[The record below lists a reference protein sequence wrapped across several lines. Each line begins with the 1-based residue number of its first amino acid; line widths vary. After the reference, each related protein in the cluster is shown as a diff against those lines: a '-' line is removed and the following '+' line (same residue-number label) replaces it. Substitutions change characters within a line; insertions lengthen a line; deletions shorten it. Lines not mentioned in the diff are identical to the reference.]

1 MTKAHDTSAAVRSE
15 SPYEAL
21 GVSPVVNCMGAVTFL
36 GGLPL
41 RPAAVEAMR
50 RAYSSKVNLFD
61 LNVAVGRHI
70 ATICRTEA
78 AFVTSGAAGGLQVA
92 AAAAMTR
99 GAVDRVARLPDLES
113 SSRPEIVL
121 HRKHRLTFDH
131 ALRNTGAR
139 LVEFGYSSDR
149 TERWELEAA
158 MTDQTAAVFY
168 VSRFG
173 PSSVLSLEEVVD
185 ISHRVGVPVI
195 VDAAVAL
202 PPRANL
208 WEIPA
213 TGADLTCFSGGKAI
227 GGPQNTGF
235 VAGRG
240 DLVEWC
246 ATNANPNHNTIGR
259 PAKVNAEAMIG
270 LLAALDAYLEQDEAQ
285 EYNGWMT
292 MLERIESIVSAVGI
306 ASTIRPT
313 SKNEMPIPTIR
324 FPTASAADAE
334 RVALGLRAGEPPIW
348 LLHDGHELVI
358 DPHALRTED
367 VEHLGHTLAGLLTER
382 SR

>member
-1 MTKAHDTSAAVRSE
+1 MTQEPDTRAAVRSE

-21 GVSPVVNCMGAVTFL
+21 EIAPVVNCMGAVTFL

-41 RPAAVEAMR
+41 RPQAVDAMR
-50 RAYSSKVNLFD
+50 LALSSKVNLFD
-61 LNVAVGRHI
+61 LNEAIGRRI
-70 ATICRTEA
+70 AAICRTEA
-78 AFVTSGAAGGLQVA
+78 AFVTSGAAGGLLLA
-92 AAAAMTR
+92 AAAAITR
-99 GAVDRVARLPDLES
+99 GAVDRVARLPDLDS
-113 SSRPEIVL
+113 ASRPEIVL

-158 MTDQTAAVFY
+158 LTDRTAAVFY

-173 PSSVLSLEEVVD
+173 PATVLSLEEVVD
-185 ISHRVGVPVI
+185 VAHAAGVPVI

-202 PPRANL
+202 PPRTNL

-213 TGADLTCFSGGKAI
+213 TGADLVCFSGGKAI

-246 ATNANPNHNTIGR
+246 AANANPNHNTIGR
-259 PAKVNAEAMIG
+259 PAKVNAEAMLG
-270 LLAALDAYLEQDEAQ
+270 LLAALDAYVEQDETE
-285 EYNGWMT
+285 EYNGWLA
-292 MLERIESIVSAVGI
+292 MLERIESIAAAVGI

-313 SKNEMPIPTIR
+313 SKNGMPIPTIR
-324 FPTASAADAE
+324 FSTPSDADAE
-334 RVALGLRAGEPPIW
+334 RIALELRTVQPPIW
-348 LLHDGHELVI
+348 LLQDGHDLVV
-358 DPHALRTED
+358 DPHALRAEH
-367 VEHLGHTLAGLLTER
+367 VEHVGRALAELLRER
-382 SR
+382 S